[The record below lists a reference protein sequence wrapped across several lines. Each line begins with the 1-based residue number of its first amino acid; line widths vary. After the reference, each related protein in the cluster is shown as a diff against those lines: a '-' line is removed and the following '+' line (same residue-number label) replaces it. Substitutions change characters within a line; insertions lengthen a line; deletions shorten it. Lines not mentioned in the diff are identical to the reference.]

1 MSCLHQKIGLLIKF
15 WLYLW
20 SFLSISAFVSI
31 IFRIFAIKQQKSIMA
46 KLNRIRVVL
55 AERDLNNKWLS
66 DKLGI
71 TKDEIQ
77 ELLHSTETYRVERT
91 TSTGDMD
98 KFQEAICAFANDL
111 PNSRKNGYLILG
123 AYDNGELSGLKVTDD
138 LLKKIAAIRS
148 NGNILP
154 IPVMSV
160 DRFQFPEG
168 DLLVAEVS
176 PSDLPP
182 VRYRGRTFIRIG
194 PRRDIATEAEE
205 RILAERRMSF
215 MATFDTM
222 PCLAAKLSDVNTE
235 LLRTKYLIP
244 LLGNELV
251 ESDARPIEEQ
261 MAAVG
266 MYDTEHQCP
275 TYAAVVLF
283 GYKPR
288 RFMPGLYVQY
298 VCFKGEDVTSEVE
311 NEMQLEGNY
320 CELLPRLESLLELS
334 VIKKKP
340 VFVSILREEMV
351 SNYPYQ
357 AIRELLLNACMHR
370 DMQSNTPLR
379 FYEFASH
386 LEILNAGGLYGNA
399 RPENFP
405 SVNDYRNPLVASAMK
420 TLGYVNMFNRGVG
433 QVQTDL
439 KENGNQPA
447 EFNVNLITAFKV
459 DVKVSQSYINENG
472 GKTGGKVGGDIV
484 ENVVGKDLNDV
495 EKPSDVVENKKNVV
509 ENILASISKNSTI
522 STKKLAAMCS
532 LSERQVQRIMT
543 KLKEQGVI
551 RRIGPDKGGRW
562 EIIAP

>member
-1 MSCLHQKIGLLIKF
+1 M
-15 WLYLW
+15 
-20 SFLSISAFVSI
+20 
-31 IFRIFAIKQQKSIMA
+31 
-46 KLNRIRVVL
+46 
-55 AERDLNNKWLS
+55 
-66 DKLGI
+66 I
-71 TKDEIQ
+71 TREEIQ
-77 ELLHSTETYRVERT
+77 ELLYSTETYRVERT

-111 PNSRKNGYLILG
+111 PNSRKKGYLILG
-123 AYDNGELSGLKVTDD
+123 AYDNGVLSGLKVTDD

-160 DRFQFPEG
+160 DKYSFPEG

-205 RILAERRMSF
+205 RILTERRMSF
-215 MATFDTM
+215 MATFDAT
-222 PCLAAKLSDVNTE
+222 PCFAAKLADIDTE
-235 LLRTKYLIP
+235 MLRSKYLEP
-244 LLGNELV
+244 LLGKEIV
-251 ESDARPIEEQ
+251 ATDERPIEEQ
-261 MAAVG
+261 IAAVG
-266 MYDTEHQCP
+266 MYDTEHHSP
-275 TYAAVVLF
+275 TYAAIALF
-283 GYKPR
+283 GLKPR

-351 SNYPYQ
+351 SNYPYT

-370 DMQSNTPLR
+370 DLQSNTPLR
-379 FYEFASH
+379 FYVYGGH

-405 SVNDYRNPLVASAMK
+405 SVNDYRNPLIASAMK
-420 TLGYVNMFNRGVG
+420 TMGYVNMFNRGVG

-459 DVKVSQSYINENG
+459 DVKVAQSYVTENG
-472 GKTGGKVGGDIV
+472 SDVGGKDGGDILII
-484 ENVVGKDLNDV
+484 ELTEFQKNIIDLIVADSAISVNQMAV
-495 EKPSDVVENKKNVV
+495 KMAVKKRT
-509 ENILASISKNSTI
+509 L
-522 STKKLAAMCS
+522 
-532 LSERQVQRIMT
+532 EREIANM
-543 KLKEQGVI
+543 KLKGYI
-551 RRIGPDKGGRW
+551 SRIGSPRSGQW
-562 EIIAP
+562 EVNIPLNCIIEIIKA